1 MRREKNLQIDAEFL
15 FYNFTSLYNYL
26 YQLISSMPKVH
37 YDMHV
42 DWWHC
47 NGMAMGLKGE
57 GLGALGG
64 KKKTTSPEFYY
75 FYFWDLPFFYPA
87 HPNPVPRSKNFL
99 YRSAPDN
106 LITLVIFRVN
116 GSVAMIIDF
125 FFSLS
130 RTLILNHLIVG
141 PLSLKVLDSV
151 NYDCD

>member
-1 MRREKNLQIDAEFL
+1 MQHAKGTLKQQYIVVTFSFQTQCTYCNACRLVTLQWNGHGFERGRARGSKRQKKKPRPQ
-15 FYNFTSLYNYL
+15 NFTIFIFETFHFSI
-26 YQLISSMPKVH
+26 QP
-37 YDMHV
+37 
-42 DWWHC
+42 
-47 NGMAMGLKGE
+47 
-57 GLGALGG
+57 
-64 KKKTTSPEFYY
+64 T
-75 FYFWDLPFFYPA
+75 
-87 HPNPVPRSKNFL
+87 PNPVPRSKNFL

>member
-1 MRREKNLQIDAEFL
+1 
-15 FYNFTSLYNYL
+15 
-26 YQLISSMPKVH
+26 
-37 YDMHV
+37 
-42 DWWHC
+42 
-47 NGMAMGLKGE
+47 MGLKGE
-57 GLGALGG
+57 GLGALRG
-64 KKKTTSPEFYY
+64 KKKKKTRPQNFTTFIFETFHFSIQPT
-75 FYFWDLPFFYPA
+75 
-87 HPNPVPRSKNFL
+87 PNPVPRSKNFL

>member
-1 MRREKNLQIDAEFL
+1 
-15 FYNFTSLYNYL
+15 
-26 YQLISSMPKVH
+26 
-37 YDMHV
+37 
-42 DWWHC
+42 
-47 NGMAMGLKGE
+47 MGLKGE
-57 GLGALGG
+57 GLGALRG
-64 KKKTTSPEFYY
+64 KKKKPRPQNFTIFIFETFHFSIQPT
-75 FYFWDLPFFYPA
+75 
-87 HPNPVPRSKNFL
+87 PNPVPRSKNFL

>member
-1 MRREKNLQIDAEFL
+1 
-15 FYNFTSLYNYL
+15 
-26 YQLISSMPKVH
+26 
-37 YDMHV
+37 
-42 DWWHC
+42 
-47 NGMAMGLKGE
+47 MGLKGE
-57 GLGALGG
+57 GLGALRG
-64 KKKTTSPEFYY
+64 KKKKPRPQNFTIFIFETFHFSIQPN
-75 FYFWDLPFFYPA
+75 
-87 HPNPVPRSKNFL
+87 PNPVPRSKNFL

-130 RTLILNHLIVG
+130 RTLILNQLIVG